1 MEGKILGNYQILR
14 KIGEGGMGTV
24 YVARDVGLE
33 RDVAIKI
40 ISPELARNPGL
51 MARFRVEAIAQ
62 ARLNHSNIVTIHS
75 FEQQK
80 DTYYIVMEYVEGKT
94 LKEIINERAKIPVK
108 QALKIFSRLLEGI
121 AYAHR
126 KGVLHRD
133 IKPANVFITTDEMV
147 KIGDFGI
154 AKVSG
159 IDGLTRAGSTLG
171 TPLYSSP
178 EQIRG
183 EKMGPETDI
192 YSLGVTLYEML
203 TGVQPFKTGSG
214 SDFEIQQAHLEK
226 TTGKPSLLN
235 SAVPSDLDAI
245 VMKSLAKS
253 PSERFRNTEAFKK
266 AVEALKGETA
276 PAEES
281 KEGRKKVKSPAVDFF
296 WLKTLKNVY
305 FKATLV
311 NRLKG
316 IKNVGK
322 NVGNRLKISG
332 GIDSLKISQ
341 KKKLLIIL
349 IPLLILLLLVI
360 AYSDNGNNYNIK
372 NIMKKNE
379 KISRRLM
386 RKGGINENK
395 TMGISC
401 NFYWFYKHV
410 LLLFLGRKTDG
421 RADDRIPDP
430 PSGGTGLQRYV
441 CENSIE
447 KRANL

>member
-1 MEGKILGNYQILR
+1 M
-14 KIGEGGMGTV
+14 V
-24 YVARDVGLE
+24 
-33 RDVAIKI
+33 
-40 ISPELARNPGL
+40 
-51 MARFRVEAIAQ
+51 RFRVEAIAQ

-94 LKEIINERAKIPVK
+94 LKEIIKERVKMPVK
-108 QALKIFSRLLEGI
+108 QVLKIFSRLLEGI
-121 AYAHR
+121 AYAHW

-133 IKPANVFITTDEMV
+133 IKPANVFITPDETV

-159 IDGLTRAGSTLG
+159 IDGLTRAGSTVG

-183 EKMGPETDI
+183 EKMGPGTDI

-226 TTGKPSLLN
+226 MPGNPSLLN
-235 SAVPSDLDAI
+235 SEVPSDLDAI

-253 PSERFRNTEAFKK
+253 PPDRFRSAEAFKK
-266 AVEALKGETA
+266 AVDALKGNTA
-276 PAEES
+276 LAEKN
-281 KEGRKKVKSPAVDFF
+281 KEGRKKVKSSIVDFS
-296 WLKTLKNVY
+296 WLKTLKTVH
-305 FKATLV
+305 FKTTLT

-322 NVGNRLKISG
+322 HAGNLLKIPG
-332 GIDSLKISQ
+332 GIDSLKKSQ
-341 KKKLLIIL
+341 RRKLLIIL

-360 AYSDNGNNYNIK
+360 AYSHNGNNCNIK

-379 KISRRLM
+379 KISRRLT

-395 TMGISC
+395 TLGISF
-401 NFYWFYKHV
+401 NFYWFY
-410 LLLFLGRKTDG
+410 
-421 RADDRIPDP
+421 
-430 PSGGTGLQRYV
+430 
-441 CENSIE
+441 
-447 KRANL
+447 

>member
-1 MEGKILGNYQILR
+1 MEGKILGNYRVLR
-14 KIGEGGMGTV
+14 KIGKGGMGTV
-24 YVARDVGLE
+24 YMARDVGLE
-33 RDVAIKI
+33 RDVAVKI

-94 LKEIINERAKIPVK
+94 LKEMIKERTKMPVK
-108 QALKIFSRLLEGI
+108 QALKIFSRLLDGI

-126 KGVLHRD
+126 KGVMHRD
-133 IKPANVFITTDEMV
+133 IKPANIFITPDETV

-159 IDGLTRAGSTLG
+159 IDGLTRAGSTVG

-183 EKMGPETDI
+183 EKMGPGTDI

-226 TTGKPSLLN
+226 IPGNPSLLN
-235 SAVPSDLDAI
+235 SAVPSNLDAI

-253 PSERFRNTEAFKK
+253 PSERFRSAEAFKK
-266 AVEALKGETA
+266 VVDALKGEGA
-276 PAEES
+276 PAEKN
-281 KEGRKKVKSPAVDFF
+281 KEGRKKVKLPAVDFS
-296 WLKTLKNVY
+296 WLKTLKT
-305 FKATLV
+305 FQ
-311 NRLKG
+311 LKPNLINKIKG
-316 IKNVGK
+316 AKKIKNFGK
-322 NVGNRLKISG
+322 DAANLFKMPT
-332 GIDSLKISQ
+332 GIDSLKKSQ
-341 KKKLLIIL
+341 KRKLLIIL

-360 AYSDNGNNYNIK
+360 AYSDNGNNCNVK

-379 KISRRLM
+379 KINREFTKKRSPHNTQNT
-386 RKGGINENK
+386 RKKGKIKNSVCSQLRG
-395 TMGISC
+395 
-401 NFYWFYKHV
+401 
-410 LLLFLGRKTDG
+410 LLFL
-421 RADDRIPDP
+421 
-430 PSGGTGLQRYV
+430 
-441 CENSIE
+441 
-447 KRANL
+447 KRRNK

>member
-1 MEGKILGNYQILR
+1 MEGKILGNYRILR

-24 YVARDVGLE
+24 YMARDVGLE
-33 RDVAIKI
+33 REVAIKI

-51 MARFRVEAIAQ
+51 MTRFRVEAIAQ

-75 FEQQK
+75 FEQQN

-94 LKEIINERAKIPVK
+94 LKEIIKERAKMPVK

-133 IKPANVFITTDEMV
+133 IKPANVFITPDETV

-159 IDGLTRAGSTLG
+159 INGLTRAGSTVG

-183 EKMGPETDI
+183 EKMGPGTDI

-226 TTGKPSLLN
+226 TPGNPSLLN
-235 SAVPSDLDAI
+235 SAVLSNLDAI

-253 PSERFRNTEAFKK
+253 PSERFRSAEAFKK
-266 AVEALKGETA
+266 AVDTLKGESA
-276 PAEES
+276 PAEKN
-281 KEGRKKVKSPAVDFF
+281 KEGRKKVKLPAVDFS
-296 WLKTLKNVY
+296 WLKTLKT
-305 FKATLV
+305 FQ
-311 NRLKG
+311 LKPNLINKIKG
-316 IKNVGK
+316 AKKIKNFRK
-322 NVGNRLKISG
+322 DAANLFKMPT
-332 GIDSLKISQ
+332 GIDSLKKSQ
-341 KKKLLIIL
+341 KRKLLIIL

-360 AYSDNGNNYNIK
+360 AYSDNGNNGNIK

-379 KISRRLM
+379 KINREFTKKKEAHIM
-386 RKGGINENK
+386 RP
-395 TMGISC
+395 
-401 NFYWFYKHV
+401 H
-410 LLLFLGRKTDG
+410 
-421 RADDRIPDP
+421 RIH
-430 PSGGTGLQRYV
+430 GKKV
-441 CENSIE
+441 KIKNSVSFCVFAITWVIIF
-447 KRANL
+447 